1 MARQTCPEGRVGVTV
16 PCTFDHRLKKKKKKK
31 KSKINKTE
39 FTRPLL
45 VLEAEGLRV
54 QF

>member
-16 PCTFDHRLKKKKKKK
+16 PCTFDHRFKKK